1 MTNGSLVCSLHY
13 LCKKRDPL
21 KSSHF
26 ILFFYANEIHISG
39 REHLNALH
47 TPEDSERELIVALI
61 DSSIKT
67 IRKRRLLKKKTN
79 KDILKEES
87 ENVSWQVKIRI

>member
-1 MTNGSLVCSLHY
+1 MEVLSVPCIIFV
-13 LCKKRDPL
+13 KKETHSNL
-21 KSSHF
+21 A
-26 ILFFYANEIHISG
+26 ILFFFYANEIHISG